1 MARKIIRNTETQ
13 STTETTATS
22 AIQPVRVEGY
32 VVTRTLEVANPKV
45 WGDEKVSLTVAIDF
59 EGCDIKQILEWA
71 SRTKAIDL
79 QRALRA
85 CELGY
90 VKRLAAAGVFKRRAV
105 ECGTGF
111 ADPAKAAAAVKA
123 AVGAMTPEQRAE
135 LIKQLTAMM

>member
-1 MARKIIRNTETQ
+1 MARKIVSNTTTQ
-13 STTETTATS
+13 ASTETTTS
-22 AIQPVRVEGY
+22 ATQPVRVDGY
-32 VVTRTLEVANPKV
+32 LVTRLLEVANPKV
-45 WGDEKVSLTVAIDF
+45 WGDEKVALTVAIDF
-59 EGCDIKQILEWA
+59 EGCEMKQILEWA

-90 VKRLAAAGVFKRRAV
+90 VKRLASSGVFKRRAV

-135 LIKQLTAMM
+135 LLRQLSEMM

>member
-13 STTETTATS
+13 PTTETVTTS
-22 AIQPVRVEGY
+22 AAQPVRVEGY
-32 VVTRTLEVANPKV
+32 LVTRTLEVANPKV

-59 EGCDIKQILEWA
+59 TGVDIKQILEWA

-90 VKRLAAAGVFKRRAV
+90 VKRLAASGVFKRRAV

-135 LIKQLTAMM
+135 LIKQLSAMM

>member
-1 MARKIIRNTETQ
+1 MARKIVNNTNTQ
-13 STTETTATS
+13 APTETTSTAPT
-22 AIQPVRVEGY
+22 QPVKIEGY
-32 VVTRTLEVANPKV
+32 IVTRLLEVANPKV
-45 WGDEKVSLTVAIDF
+45 WGDEKVALTVAIDF
-59 EGCDIKQILEWA
+59 TGCEMAQILEWA
-71 SRTKAIDL
+71 SRTKVIDL

-90 VKRLAAAGVFKRRAV
+90 VRRLASNGVFKRRAV

-135 LIKQLTAMM
+135 LLRQLSEMM

>member
-13 STTETTATS
+13 STTETVNTS
-22 AIQPVRVEGY
+22 ATQPVRVDGY
-32 VVTRTLEVANPKV
+32 LVTRTLEVANPKV

-90 VKRLAAAGVFKRRAV
+90 VKRLAASGVFKRRAV

-135 LIKQLTAMM
+135 LIKQLSAMM

>member
-1 MARKIIRNTETQ
+1 MARKIANTHAQ
-13 STTETTATS
+13 STTETVTAT
-22 AIQPVRVEGY
+22 ATQPVRVDGY

-59 EGCDIKQILEWA
+59 TGVDMKQILEWA

-90 VKRLAAAGVFKRRAV
+90 VRRLASNGVFKRRAV

>member
-1 MARKIIRNTETQ
+1 MARKIATTNAQ
-13 STTETTATS
+13 STANTTATTP
-22 AIQPVRVEGY
+22 AQPVRVDGY

-90 VKRLAAAGVFKRRAV
+90 VKRLAASGVFKRRAV

-135 LIKQLTAMM
+135 LIKQLSAMM

>member
-1 MARKIIRNTETQ
+1 MARKILRNTETQ
-13 STTETTATS
+13 PTTEPVTTS
-22 AIQPVRVEGY
+22 ATQPVRVDGY

-90 VKRLAAAGVFKRRAV
+90 VKRLAASGVFKRRAV

-135 LIKQLTAMM
+135 LIKQLSAMM

>member
-1 MARKIIRNTETQ
+1 MARKIANTTTAQ
-13 STTETTATS
+13 STATATTP
-22 AIQPVRVEGY
+22 AQPVRVDGY

-90 VKRLAAAGVFKRRAV
+90 VKRLAASGVFKRRAV

-135 LIKQLTAMM
+135 LIKQLSAMM

>member
-1 MARKIIRNTETQ
+1 MARKIVNTTTAQ
-13 STTETTATS
+13 STANTTTPA
-22 AIQPVRVEGY
+22 QPVRVDGY

-90 VKRLAAAGVFKRRAV
+90 VKRLAASGVFKRKAV

>member
-1 MARKIIRNTETQ
+1 MARKIANTTTAQ
-13 STTETTATS
+13 STANTTTA
-22 AIQPVRVEGY
+22 AQPVRVDGY

-90 VKRLAAAGVFKRRAV
+90 VKRLAASGVFKRKAV

>member
-1 MARKIIRNTETQ
+1 MARKIVNTTTTQ
-13 STTETTATS
+13 STATTTA
-22 AIQPVRVEGY
+22 AAPAQPVRVDGY

-90 VKRLAAAGVFKRRAV
+90 VRRLASNGVFKRKAV

>member
-13 STTETTATS
+13 PTTETVTTS
-22 AIQPVRVEGY
+22 ATQPVRVEGY
-32 VVTRTLEVANPKV
+32 LVTRTLEVANPKV

-59 EGCDIKQILEWA
+59 EGCDLKQILEWA

-90 VKRLAAAGVFKRRAV
+90 VKRLAASGVFKRRAV

-135 LIKQLTAMM
+135 LIKQLSAMM